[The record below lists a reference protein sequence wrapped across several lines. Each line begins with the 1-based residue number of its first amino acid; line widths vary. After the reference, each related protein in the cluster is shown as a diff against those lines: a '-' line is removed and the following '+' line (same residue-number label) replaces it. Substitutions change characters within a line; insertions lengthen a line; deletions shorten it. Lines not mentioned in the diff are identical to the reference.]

1 MKRAV
6 QPLTAGKNK
15 KEEYFIY
22 ALLLW
27 LVPACFF
34 DYRRD
39 KIPNALILT
48 GLVFACGYQAAQNGI
63 GLLHIGAI
71 FIPTVLVLILLYPL
85 YRLGML
91 GAGDVKLYGMS
102 TAFLAGKDCILF
114 FSLSLL
120 LSAAAA
126 LLKMLFL
133 GNLRERIHYFCSY
146 IVDVAKTGK
155 LLLYQK
161 GIVFEKK
168 KGGLHMTGPMLLGLL
183 LCICVTR

>member
-1 MKRAV
+1 M
-6 QPLTAGKNK
+6 
-15 KEEYFIY
+15 
-22 ALLLW
+22 
-27 LVPACFF
+27 PACFF

-48 GLVFACGYQAAQNGI
+48 GLVFACGYQAAKNGI
-63 GLLHIGAI
+63 GLLHMGTILVSI
-71 FIPTVLVLILLYPL
+71 VLVLILLYPL
-85 YRLGML
+85 YILGML
-91 GAGDVKLYGMS
+91 GAGDVKLYCMS
-102 TAFLAGKDCILF
+102 AAFLAGKDCILF

-155 LLLYQK
+155 LLFYQK
-161 GIVFEKK
+161 GIAFEKK

-183 LCICVTR
+183 LCLCMTR

>member
-1 MKRAV
+1 M
-6 QPLTAGKNK
+6 
-15 KEEYFIY
+15 
-22 ALLLW
+22 
-27 LVPACFF
+27 PACFF

-48 GLVFACGYQAAQNGI
+48 GLIFACGYQAVLNDM
-63 GLLHIGAI
+63 GLLYIGTI

-85 YRLGML
+85 YMLGIL
-91 GAGDVKLYGMS
+91 GAGDVKLYCMS
-102 TAFLAGKDCILF
+102 AAFLAGKDCILF

-155 LLLYQK
+155 LFLYQN
-161 GIVFEKK
+161 GIAFEKK

-183 LCICVTR
+183 LCICMTR